1 MVYRKEMNQR
11 LVLASNS
18 GLHFQSY
25 KLSQFP
31 DSLAVE
37 RSSGVHFTFLR
48 PSNSAI
54 ELCFPLPVNM
64 HNIGRQ
70 YWKYNLLWHS

>member
-37 RSSGVHFTFLR
+37 RCPFYFLE
-48 PSNSAI
+48 AKQ
-54 ELCFPLPVNM
+54 LCD
-64 HNIGRQ
+64 
-70 YWKYNLLWHS
+70 